1 MLQAEAAR
9 ASSSHHSWLA
19 AAATGGGSVAA
30 RKDATSCRM
39 RCDVTANDDDDEECS
54 SFRDGQGYAVQQ
66 PNRRCAIC
74 VQVERMFHGGRE

>member
-1 MLQAEAAR
+1 VRAA
-9 ASSSHHSWLA
+9 ANFSWLA
-19 AAATGGGSVAA
+19 AAATGRGRFSVAA

-39 RCDVTANDDDDEECS
+39 RCDKTATDDDDEECS

-66 PNRRCAIC
+66 PNGRCAIC